1 MNIFKIYDE
10 YIFKYTMNIPLLR
23 DDGDAWRP
31 DLVILGRIRRGF
43 T

>member
-23 DDGDAWRP
+23 DSGDAWRP
-31 DLVILGRIRRGF
+31 DLVILCWLPPGF